1 MKKTLLILL
10 PIFAV
15 LLIVAIA
22 AFALFLNFAS
32 VNDSEP
38 STSEDTD
45 FLSYVREQWQLND
58 ADYADGVL
66 TVRKSFDITYE
77 QACKLG
83 ANIFTDDLA
92 PESYLSLVAT
102 LAGDLSSRFGNAP
115 SLVVLRYCSSDGQT
129 IFSVNSR
136 GEISTCWQ

>member
-22 AFALFLNFAS
+22 AFAMFLNFAS

-38 STSEDTD
+38 STLEDTD

-129 IFSVNSR
+129 IFSVNSK

>member
-32 VNDSEP
+32 VSDSEP
-38 STSEDTD
+38 STLEDTD
-45 FLSYVREQWQLND
+45 FLSYVKEQWQLND

>member
-38 STSEDTD
+38 STLEDTD

>member
-15 LLIVAIA
+15 LLIIA
-22 AFALFLNFAS
+22 VTACAVLLNFAP
-32 VNDSEP
+32 VGDSEP
-38 STSEDTD
+38 TTLADAD
-45 FLSYVREQWQLND
+45 FLSYVHEQWQLSD
-58 ADYADGVL
+58 TEYADGIL

-83 ANIFTDDLA
+83 GNIFTDDLA

-129 IFSVNSR
+129 IFSVNSS